1 MQPNEADARMTQY
14 FRLHASHPQQRLLR
28 QAAELL
34 RDGGLIAYPTDTTY
48 ALGCRIGDQAA
59 LQRMRALRQLSGK
72 HFFTLCCR
80 DLSEISKYARVDN
93 RNYRILK
100 RYTPGPFTF
109 VLPATREA
117 PRRLVHPKR
126 RTIGLRVPNNPIA
139 LGLVEA
145 LGQPMMT
152 TTLRLP
158 DAEAPLMEAGRI
170 RQALGHSLSLV
181 VDGGSGGAELTTVV
195 DLNANPPVVVRQGAG
210 QLDWGGNPPVATL

>member
-28 QAAELL
+28 AAAELL
-34 RDGGLIAYPTDTTY
+34 RNGGLIAYPTDTTY

-80 DLSEISKYARVDN
+80 DLSEIAKYARVDN

-100 RYTPGPFTF
+100 RHTPGPFTF

-139 LGLVEA
+139 LGLMEA

-158 DAEAPLMEAGRI
+158 DAEAPLLEAGEI
-170 RQALGHSLSLV
+170 RHALGHELSLV
-181 VDGGSGGAELTTVV
+181 VDGGSGGIEPTTMV

-210 QLDWGGNPPVATL
+210 RLD